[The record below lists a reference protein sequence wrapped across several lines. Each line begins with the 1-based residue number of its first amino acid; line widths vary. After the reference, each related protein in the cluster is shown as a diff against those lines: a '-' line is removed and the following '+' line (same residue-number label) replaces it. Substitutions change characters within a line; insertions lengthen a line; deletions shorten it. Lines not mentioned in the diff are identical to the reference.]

1 MGKRLNMSIL
11 YTSGQKVKHFNIR
24 HKGFILVVKNVKN
37 TVDSPVLYFR
47 CIDGIL
53 ALNNLMFVDFFYRI
67 YFPELELT
75 DTTNTARS
83 TS

>member
-1 MGKRLNMSIL
+1 MSIL

-24 HKGFILVVKNVKN
+24 HKGFILVVRNVQN
-37 TVDSPVLYFR
+37 NVDSPVPYFR

-53 ALNNLMFVDFFYRI
+53 ALNKSRFIDFFDRI
-67 YFPELELT
+67 YFPQPELT

-83 TS
+83 NS

>member
-1 MGKRLNMSIL
+1 MSTL
-11 YTSGQKVKHFNIR
+11 YTSGHKVKYVNIR
-24 HKGFILVVKNVKN
+24 HKGFILVAKNVQIN
-37 TVDSPVLYFR
+37 VDSPVLYFR

-53 ALNNLMFVDFFYRI
+53 ALNNSKFIDFFDRI

>member
-1 MGKRLNMSIL
+1 MLNMSML
-11 YTSGQKVKHFNIR
+11 YTSGQKVNHVNIR

-75 DTTNTARS
+75 DTTNTAKS